1 MKFVGGRGLASYLLA
16 QEVEPDTEPLDP
28 ANKIIFA
35 TGPLTG
41 SQAPTGGRYMV
52 VTKSPLSGTIASSNS
67 GGFWGTELKRA
78 GYDLIIVEGK
88 SDKPCYIYINDNT
101 VQIKDAKK
109 YWGKLVS
116 ETNDLLL
123 QETGDPKARVMT
135 IGPAGEKLA
144 LLACVMNDKYR
155 ACRQVGSGGGN
166 GQQGPKGDCG
176 TRHREIKSSQR

>member
-1 MKFVGGRGLASYLLA
+1 
-16 QEVEPDTEPLDP
+16 
-28 ANKIIFA
+28 
-35 TGPLTG
+35 
-41 SQAPTGGRYMV
+41 MV

-116 ETNDLLL
+116 ETTDLLL

-135 IGPAGEKLA
+135 IGPAGEKLS

-155 ACRQVGSGGGN
+155 AAGRS
-166 GQQGPKGDCG
+166 
-176 TRHREIKSSQR
+176 